1 MNRLLCWA
9 AAAAISVAG
18 TAHAETVKV
27 GLIAPFS
34 GGFAIWGE
42 QFQHAVEAFQ
52 KVNGTSVNGNEIEVI
67 YRDVGG
73 PDPAKSKQL
82 AEELILRDGIKFL
95 TGFAFTPNALAV
107 AELIT
112 EANMPTVI
120 MNAATSVI
128 TRKSPMY
135 VRVSFTLSQQVEVLA
150 NWAYKEAGYRN
161 AYTLISDY
169 APGHDGEGQFVK
181 TFTEAGGTIME
192 SVRAPLSTTDF
203 APYMENVLQAKP
215 DALFGF
221 MPAGPPSIAMMQ
233 TWASRGVKDAGIPLL
248 ATGETQE
255 IFLDAIGEAAL
266 GAISAQHFSLDIDNE
281 QNKLL
286 QATLKEMFGEKSVP
300 DIASV
305 AAWDGMRLMY
315 DAVAELGPSADG
327 AAYIEFMKGR
337 KIDSPRGPIMIDPQT
352 RDIVQNIYIRKVVMK
367 DGKMTNETFATVE
380 QVKDPWKVA
389 NPE

>member
-1 MNRLLCWA
+1 MTA
-9 AAAAISVAG
+9 FAMAISIAG
-18 TAHAETVKV
+18 IAQAETVKI

-42 QFQHAVEAFQ
+42 QFQRSVQAFQ
-52 KVNGTSVNGNEIEVI
+52 KVNGTSVNGNEVEVI

-73 PDPAKSKQL
+73 ADPAKSKQL

-112 EANMPTVI
+112 EAEMPTVI

-128 TRKSPMY
+128 TRQSPMY
-135 VRVSFTLSQQVEVLA
+135 VRVSFTLSQQCEVLA
-150 NWAYKEAGYRN
+150 AWAYNDAGYRR
-161 AYTLISDY
+161 AYTLVSDY
-169 APGHDGEGQFVK
+169 APGHDGETQFVK
-181 TFTEAGGTIME
+181 TFTELGGEIIE
-192 SVRAPLSTTDF
+192 SVRAPLPTTDF
-203 APYMENVLQAKP
+203 APYLENVLQAKP
-215 DALFGF
+215 DVLFGF
-221 MPAGPPSIAMMQ
+221 MPAGPPSIAMTQ
-233 TWASRGVKDAGIPLL
+233 TWASRGVKDAGIPLV

-266 GAISAQHFSLDIDNE
+266 GIITAQHYSLDIDNE

-286 QATLKEMFGEKSVP
+286 QSTLKEMFGEKAIP

-305 AAWDGMRLMY
+305 AAWDAMRLMY
-315 DAVAELGPSADG
+315 DALAELGTD
-327 AAYIEFMKGR
+327 AAGPDYIEFMKGR
-337 KIDSPRGPIMIDPQT
+337 EIDSPRGPIMIDPET
-352 RDIVQNIYIRKVVMK
+352 RDIIQNIYLRKVVMK
-367 DGKMTNETFATVE
+367 DGKMINETFATVE
-380 QVKDPWKVA
+380 KVKDPWKVA